1 MYYLGEAVP
10 HDDMGMEHHTTITVH
25 EDTHLALKRI
35 CKVYDY
41 NSIHQFVL
49 QQVLKQE
56 EQGEEKAIP
65 VGLRI
70 ALEDKAANTD
80 GNRQTNATY
89 Q

>member
-1 MYYLGEAVP
+1 MYYQGEAVR

-56 EQGEEKAIP
+56 EQREEKAIP

-70 ALEDKAANTD
+70 ALEDKAVDTD
-80 GNRQTNATY
+80 GESRTNSTY